1 MDFKSNNKSKL
12 EVSDY
17 CLMVL
22 NDDRTK
28 FSNTSK
34 AIPMSTFINNLI
46 VNYLESLLEQ
56 FGVVNNTFNNEIDKS
71 FDTFFFNSRH
81 DSIKK
86 EAVSVTKSLFHA
98 YNYKKIESFLQ
109 MTQSSRILFR
119 LNYSSESTINRLF
132 KKYVLPF
139 ETNEMIIILVE
150 SYSKLPTH
158 KREQIYF
165 LNIYQNL
172 LEGIY
177 SKRRLNVHFLEE
189 NVLRKVYFYPHGIF
203 QDTYHTHN
211 ILVGKIKSN
220 NLGNEL
226 ESFPVMIPIKT
237 IFKSSVINSK
247 SGKLTKLEEKIIVQ
261 YIVDYNLKNN

>member
-86 EAVSVTKSLFHA
+86 EAVSVTKSLFDA

-119 LNYSSESTINRLF
+119 LNYTSESTINRLF
-132 KKYVLPF
+132 RKTDLPF

-150 SYSKLPTH
+150 SYSILPTH
-158 KREQIYF
+158 TREQIYF
-165 LNIYQNL
+165 SKNYQTLLN
-172 LEGIY
+172 GIDV
-177 SKRRLNVHFLEE
+177 KRRLNVHFYE
-189 NVLRKVYFYPHGIF
+189 NHVLRKVYFYPYGIF
-203 QDTYHTHN
+203 QDKYHTHN

-220 NLGNEL
+220 NVENEL
-226 ESFPVMIPIKT
+226 ESLPVMIPIKS
-237 IFKSSVINSK
+237 IVRSNVISSK
-247 SGKLTKLEEKIIVQ
+247 SGKLTKPEEKIIVQ
-261 YIVDYNLKNN
+261 FIVDYNLKCN